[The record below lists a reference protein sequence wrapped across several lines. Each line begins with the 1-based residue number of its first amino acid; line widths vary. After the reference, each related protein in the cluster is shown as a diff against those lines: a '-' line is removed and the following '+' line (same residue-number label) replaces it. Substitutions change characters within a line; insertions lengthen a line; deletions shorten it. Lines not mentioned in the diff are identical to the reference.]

1 MCEQDADYNTELH
14 ITLYRFM
21 LHPVN
26 AGLSLSPSAVSRRAK
41 VAATVASFFCVDE
54 SSIAYLGHSDGGA
67 MAEGI
72 PVYVSKAGAAPRSVV
87 ASAAGTTGQD
97 LAAMPWPS
105 IPAVMSVHSRNDE
118 RFPDFGRGAA
128 AYWGR
133 CAACAPTF
141 LTHLPMAA
149 VTSQDVPKDG
159 VSPIAKPPCH
169 TSAGLRLI
177 PQCLISFRG
186 GKAKSLYRVVSFAS
200 GARRKVMGRN

>member
-1 MCEQDADYNTELH
+1 MLIIIAESH

-87 ASAAGTTGQD
+87 ASAAGTTGQRSCGD
-97 LAAMPWPS
+97 AM
-105 IPAVMSVHSRNDE
+105 AVDPGRYE
-118 RFPDFGRGAA
+118 R
-128 AYWGR
+128 
-133 CAACAPTF
+133 
-141 LTHLPMAA
+141 
-149 VTSQDVPKDG
+149 
-159 VSPIAKPPCH
+159 
-169 TSAGLRLI
+169 
-177 PQCLISFRG
+177 PQPQR
-186 GKAKSLYRVVSFAS
+186 
-200 GARRKVMGRN
+200 